1 MLAGGRA
8 NPGSERHS
16 RRMPIATVQA
26 GAIFFKDV
34 IIPEPY
40 SFSHPPPC
48 CSSRKN
54 SSQMRIEEEAVGS
67 IPLRLNGQYGSRVNQ
82 VCTLLNCIH
91 TLSNSVHYWIVFYT
105 FLLCSLLNW
114 VHCWT
119 VHTFEIGPLLNCA
132 HCWTRNSDP
141 VSLSSALNPS
151 HTIMHERC
159 MWDRSALASW
169 EWICTLGAGANSL
182 PLFPD
187 PCPGSVNSPRFNWE
201 TRIRINEKEK
211 TMPSSIFTAREQ
223 SSYCISSLQIVLLFS
238 NQAWYKKL
246 GSN

>member
-1 MLAGGRA
+1 
-8 NPGSERHS
+8 
-16 RRMPIATVQA
+16 
-26 GAIFFKDV
+26 
-34 IIPEPY
+34 
-40 SFSHPPPC
+40 
-48 CSSRKN
+48 
-54 SSQMRIEEEAVGS
+54 MRIEEEAVGS

-151 HTIMHERC
+151 RC
-159 MWDRSALASW
+159 SHKS
-169 EWICTLGAGANSL
+169 IQSCTNVACETDQRWPVGNEFAHLVLVLTPFPSFRTRVPGRWTRPGLIGKLVSESMKRRKPCQAQFLQLGNNG
-182 PLFPD
+182 
-187 PCPGSVNSPRFNWE
+187 V
-201 TRIRINEKEK
+201 
-211 TMPSSIFTAREQ
+211 
-223 SSYCISSLQIVLLFS
+223 IVFRVC
-238 NQAWYKKL
+238 K
-246 GSN
+246 